1 MLTADERLEQLE
13 KVLQELEVLSEDT
26 PVIVEGV
33 RDRSALKQLG
43 ITKNVLPLNRGKSVF
58 SFCEDLAKEA
68 KRAIILTDWDR
79 RGGQLAR
86 MLKDGL
92 EANGVRVNDKIR
104 MQIVVLSKKEAK
116 DIESLPTFIDRL
128 KAAPRGIVDIRVRAK
143 RI

>member
-68 KRAIILTDWDR
+68 KHAIILTDWDR

-128 KAAPRGIVDIRVRAK
+128 KAAPRGIADIRVRAK

>member
-68 KRAIILTDWDR
+68 KHAIILTDWDR